1 MKAKRVRSKC
11 TVTDRTVDPD
21 VLTYTVGEDP
31 VLDLELAKWDC
42 MGTAAHVT
50 MLSELKGLR
59 RPIVTKVEAAKV
71 RRELAK
77 VVELSEAGKFT
88 IREDDQDVHMAV
100 ERMLTESLGDL
111 GKKIHT
117 GRSRNDQVA
126 VDVRLHMKS
135 EILAVE
141 REVSDLAAAL
151 AQLGFAAG
159 TVPLVGRTHLQPAMP
174 STVEMWATGHA
185 EMVLDQIENLEA
197 AYRLADLNPL
207 GSAAGYGVPLPLV
220 RARTTALLGFSRTLH
235 NCFGASMARG
245 ECEAALLSSLAQL
258 MCVLSRLA
266 EDMILFSMPEF
277 AYFKLPREYC
287 TGSSIMPQKFNPDVL
302 ELVRGKT
309 AQVIGWQTAALTL
322 LHAMPGGYNRDLQDA
337 KLLYMKGLD
346 TTRTTLRILAKLVR
360 GMKVNP
366 DACRAAFTPGVF
378 ATDVALKK
386 VADGM
391 PWRDAYHDVRDQF
404 ALLYDGKPC
413 EVSGLDP
420 DEQVALKKHEGTCLG
435 IDHDLYQRRI
445 SEATDSA
452 DARLAALE
460 KCCRDLLK

>member
-1 MKAKRVRSKC
+1 MKTDKNKANAAGRGAKC

-50 MLSELKGLR
+50 MLSEMKGLR
-59 RPIVTKVEAAKV
+59 RPVVTKAEAAKV

-100 ERMLTESLGDL
+100 ERMLTERLGDL

-141 REVSDLAAAL
+141 REVADLAAAL
-151 AQLGFAAG
+151 AQLGFAVGA
-159 TVPLVGRTHLQPAMP
+159 VPLVGRTHLQPAMP

-185 EMVLDQIENLEA
+185 EMALDQVENLEA

-207 GSAAGYGVPLPLV
+207 GSAAGYGVPLPLD

-245 ECEAALLSSLAQL
+245 ECEASLLSALAQL

-266 EDMILFSMPEF
+266 EDLILFSMPEF
-277 AYFKLPREYC
+277 AYFRLPRAYC
-287 TGSSIMPQKFNPDVL
+287 TGSSIMPQKYNPDVL

-309 AQVIGWQTAALTL
+309 AQVIGLATAALSL

-337 KLLYMKGLD
+337 KLLYMKGLS
-346 TTRTTLRILAKLVR
+346 TTRTTLRILAKLVA
-360 GMKVNP
+360 GVEV
-366 DACRAAFTPGVF
+366 DAAACRAAFTPGVF
-378 ATDVALKK
+378 ATDVALRK
-386 VADGM
+386 VAAGT
-391 PWRDAYHDVRDQF
+391 PWRDAYHDVRDHLE
-404 ALLYDGKPC
+404 LLGAEDCDAAVK
-413 EVSGLDP
+413 
-420 DEQVALKKHEGTCLG
+420 AKRHEGTCLG
-435 IDHDLYQRRI
+435 IDRNLYRQRIASVRK
-445 SEATDSA
+445 SA
-452 DARLAALE
+452 ESRAAALE
-460 KCCRDLLK
+460 KRRRALMK